1 MTALDYMAQEDSRL
15 FEFSRAAVLSIKGES
30 IDISRE
36 SNGDMAL
43 EIHYQVLGDTVANT
57 AVAVGCGEGC
67 TGEID
72 ITEVLAGK
80 LNQGWQTSRLKLSC
94 FAEQGTDMSKVSSAM
109 VLKVSGTLS
118 IQINS
123 VNIVSNQGDASCS
136 L

>member
-1 MTALDYMAQEDSRL
+1 M
-15 FEFSRAAVLSIKGES
+15 
-30 IDISRE
+30 
-36 SNGDMAL
+36 
-43 EIHYQVLGDTVANT
+43 ANT

-72 ITEVLAGK
+72 ITEALAGK